1 MDVVKEDPRDRVRFK
16 QMIHCSDLL
25 MEQVLEEEVK
35 EEVEQKAEEV
45 EVVELED
52 EVEEEEEGVVEEE
65 YTLIEAQL
73 IKQKPHIIF
82 EDRSI
87 SVKRD
92 GIGSNM
98 DDLLVYT

>member
-1 MDVVKEDPRDRVRFK
+1 
-16 QMIHCSDLL
+16 
-25 MEQVLEEEVK
+25 MEQVLEEEEVK
-35 EEVEQKAEEV
+35 EEVEQ
-45 EVVELED
+45 ED
-52 EVEEEEEGVVEEE
+52 EVEEEEEVVEEE
-65 YTLIEAQL
+65 YTLIEARL

-87 SVKRD
+87 SLKRD

>member
-1 MDVVKEDPRDRVRFK
+1 MDVVKKDPRDRMRFK
-16 QMIHCSDLL
+16 QMIHCSNLL

-35 EEVEQKAEEV
+35 EEVEQ
-45 EVVELED
+45 ED
-52 EVEEEEEGVVEEE
+52 EVEEEEEVVEEE

-87 SVKRD
+87 SLKRD

>member
-1 MDVVKEDPRDRVRFK
+1 MDVVKEDPRDRMRFK

-35 EEVEQKAEEV
+35 EEVEE
-45 EVVELED
+45 ED
-52 EVEEEEEGVVEEE
+52 EVEEEEEVVEEE
-65 YTLIEAQL
+65 YTLIEARL

-87 SVKRD
+87 SLKRD

>member
-16 QMIHCSDLL
+16 QMIHCSDPL

-35 EEVEQKAEEV
+35 EEVEQ
-45 EVVELED
+45 ED
-52 EVEEEEEGVVEEE
+52 EVEEEEVVVEEE

-87 SVKRD
+87 SLKRD

>member
-1 MDVVKEDPRDRVRFK
+1 MDVVKEDPRDRMRFK

-35 EEVEQKAEEV
+35 EEVEQ
-45 EVVELED
+45 ED
-52 EVEEEEEGVVEEE
+52 EVEEEEEVVEEE
-65 YTLIEAQL
+65 YTLIEARL

-87 SVKRD
+87 SLKRD

>member
-1 MDVVKEDPRDRVRFK
+1 MDVVKEDPRDRMRFK
-16 QMIHCSDLL
+16 QMIHCSNLL

-35 EEVEQKAEEV
+35 EEVEQ
-45 EVVELED
+45 ED
-52 EVEEEEEGVVEEE
+52 EVEEEEEVVEEE
-65 YTLIEAQL
+65 YTLIEARL

-87 SVKRD
+87 SLKRD

>member
-16 QMIHCSDLL
+16 QMIHCSDPL

-35 EEVEQKAEEV
+35 EEVEQEAEEV
-45 EVVELED
+45 EVEELE
-52 EVEEEEEGVVEEE
+52 EEVVEEE

>member
-1 MDVVKEDPRDRVRFK
+1 MDVVKKDPRDRMRFK
-16 QMIHCSDLL
+16 QMIHCSNLL

-35 EEVEQKAEEV
+35 EEVEQ
-45 EVVELED
+45 ED
-52 EVEEEEEGVVEEE
+52 EVEEEEVVEEE

-87 SVKRD
+87 SLKRD

>member
-35 EEVEQKAEEV
+35 EEVEQEAEEV

-52 EVEEEEEGVVEEE
+52 EVEEEEE

>member
-1 MDVVKEDPRDRVRFK
+1 MDVVKEDPRDRMRFK

-35 EEVEQKAEEV
+35 EEVKQ
-45 EVVELED
+45 ED
-52 EVEEEEEGVVEEE
+52 EVEEEEEVVEEE
-65 YTLIEAQL
+65 YTLIEARL

-87 SVKRD
+87 SLKRD